1 MEGIKITLAEVT
13 RTASEV
19 RRHNAQLENELME
32 MKRIMNDLSA
42 TWQSPAAETIRARF
56 NGMVPIFENYRDI
69 IESYAK
75 FLDATVTSYETTEN
89 TINQSAASFQ

>member
-1 MEGIKITLAEVT
+1 MEGIQITLAEVT
-13 RTASEV
+13 RTAGEV
-19 RRHNAQLENELME
+19 RRQNAQLEQQLQE
-32 MKRIMNDLSA
+32 MRRIMNDLSA

-75 FLDATVTSYETTEN
+75 FLDTTVASYEATEN
-89 TINQSAASFQ
+89 NINQSAASFQ